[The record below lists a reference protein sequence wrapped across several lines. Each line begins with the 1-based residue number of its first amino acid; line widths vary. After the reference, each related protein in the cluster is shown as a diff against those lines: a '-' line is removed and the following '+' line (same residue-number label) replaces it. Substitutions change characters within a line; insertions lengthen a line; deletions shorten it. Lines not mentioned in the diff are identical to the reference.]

1 MAVIQEYEESK
12 LWGTGEQ
19 LTYIINSYNLFDF
32 IKKARMSGC
41 HWFLFLDT
49 KPLLKFY
56 HM

>member
-1 MAVIQEYEESK
+1 VIQEYEESK